1 MHRDSLPQPKSRQL
15 AIASSV
21 KFFGLADAIA
31 KHHEPTPTQLAALE
45 RSYQAVGQYVID
57 SEEFSGLAI
66 RAHAQGSRAIGT
78 IIRPLWSDAF
88 DIDLVIRLH
97 RSAFQKYGGPNGP
110 VRLINDLYTVLKR
123 YADAH
128 GLEIEKWNR
137 CVTLKYA
144 DEMCV
149 DVAPIIDEP
158 SIIALF
164 GDTHAKVPDR
174 DLKQYEP
181 SNPEGLASSF
191 NKTAKISPVFTITK
205 AIESFAEAS
214 MRGELQPLPD
224 ANEVMGRLLSR
235 LIQLMKI
242 HRDKTFGAP
251 TLVQDFA
258 PKSIFITTLAAAA
271 YEVRAQIAHES
282 PLDLLL
288 DIVDTMTLFFER
300 QQLGGGRE
308 YWNLR
313 NLTAPGDNLAS
324 GMNSSANQ
332 QAFFQ
337 WHARLVSDLTQ
348 LLQCIERRAGTDE
361 LIKLVKEIF
370 GDRAAR
376 AVIELDAPRALD
388 KPGQRLVKLGTVAVA
403 TISVPARAHTFFGK

>member
-1 MHRDSLPQPKSRQL
+1 MHRDPLPQPKSRKL
-15 AIASSV
+15 APASSI

-57 SEEFSGLAI
+57 SDEFSSLAI

-78 IIRPLWSDAF
+78 IIRPLWADAF

-97 RSAFQKYGGPNGP
+97 RSALQTYGDPDGP
-110 VRLINDLYTVLKR
+110 VRLINDLYAVLKR
-123 YADAH
+123 YAEVH
-128 GLEIEKWNR
+128 SLGIKKWER
-137 CVTLKYA
+137 CITLKYA

-158 SIIALF
+158 SMVALF
-164 GDTHAKVPDR
+164 GDTHAKIPDR
-174 DLKQYEP
+174 ELKRYEP

-191 NKTAKISPVFTITK
+191 NKTAKISPVFTAMETLHSY
-205 AIESFAEAS
+205 AMDSA
-214 MRGELQPLPD
+214 RGELQPLPD
-224 ANEVMGRLLSR
+224 ANEVMSRLLCR

-251 TLVQDFA
+251 TLDHDFA

-282 PLDLLL
+282 PLDLFL
-288 DIVDTMTLFFER
+288 DS
-300 QQLGGGRE
+300 E
-308 YWNLR
+308 YWSLH

-324 GMNSSANQ
+324 GMNSDANQ
-332 QAFFQ
+332 QAFFL
-337 WHARLVSDLTQ
+337 WHARLVRDLTQ
-348 LLQCIERRAGTDE
+348 LLECIEHRAGTDE

-376 AVIELDAPRALD
+376 AVVELDAPRPLD
-388 KPGQRLVKLGTVAVA
+388 RPGQRLVMLGTAAAA
-403 TISVPARAHTFFGK
+403 TISMPARAHTFFGK

>member
-1 MHRDSLPQPKSRQL
+1 MHSDPLPQPKSRQL
-15 AIASSV
+15 AMASSV

-31 KHHEPTPTQLAALE
+31 KHYEPTSTQLADLE

-57 SEEFSGLAI
+57 SDEFSSLAI

-78 IIRPLWSDAF
+78 IIRPLWADAF

-97 RSAFQKYGGPNGP
+97 RSAFQKYGSPNGP
-110 VRLINDLYTVLKR
+110 VRLINDLYAVLKR

-128 GLEIEKWNR
+128 SLEVEKWDR

-164 GDTHAKVPDR
+164 GDTHAKIPDR

-191 NKTAKISPVFTITK
+191 NKTAKISPIFTISK
-205 AIESFAEAS
+205 AIHSFAEDS
-214 MRGELQPLPD
+214 KRGELQPLPD

-251 TLVQDFA
+251 QLGHDFA

-282 PLDLLL
+282 PLDLML
-288 DIVDTMTLFFER
+288 DVVDTMTLFFER
-300 QQLGGGRE
+300 RQLGGGRE
-308 YWNLR
+308 YWILP

-324 GMNSSANQ
+324 GMNSAANQ
-332 QAFFQ
+332 QVFFQ
-337 WHARLVSDLTQ
+337 WHARLVSDLTRLQ
-348 LLQCIERRAGTDE
+348 QCIERRAGTDD
-361 LIKLVKEIF
+361 LIKLVKETF

-376 AVIELDAPRALD
+376 AVIELDAPRPLD
-388 KPGQRLVKLGTVAVA
+388 KSSQRLVTLGTAAA
-403 TISVPARAHTFFGK
+403 TITVPARAHTFFGK

>member
-1 MHRDSLPQPKSRQL
+1 MHRDPLPQPKSRQL
-15 AIASSV
+15 AFGSSA

-66 RAHAQGSRAIGT
+66 RAHAQGSRVIGT
-78 IIRPLWSDAF
+78 IIRPLWSDVF

-97 RSAFQKYGGPNGP
+97 SSAFQKYVGSNGP
-110 VRLINDLYTVLKR
+110 VRLINDLYVVLKR

-128 GLEIEKWNR
+128 GLKIQKWDR

-149 DVAPIIDEP
+149 DVAPVIDEP
-158 SIIALF
+158 SLVALF
-164 GDTHAKVPDR
+164 GDTHARIPDR

-191 NKTAKISPVFTITK
+191 NKTAKISPVFTVTE
-205 AIESFAEAS
+205 AMRSFAQDAAK
-214 MRGELQPLPD
+214 GELQPLPD
-224 ANEVMGRLLSR
+224 ANEVMSRILSR

-251 TLVQDFA
+251 TLGQDFA
-258 PKSIFITTLAAAA
+258 PKSVFITTLAAAA
-271 YEVRAQIAHES
+271 YEARARIAHES
-282 PLDLLL
+282 PLDLML
-288 DIVDTMTLFFER
+288 DVVDTMTLFFER
-300 QQLGGGRE
+300 QQLRDGRE
-308 YWNLR
+308 YWSLP

-324 GMNSSANQ
+324 GMNSPANQ
-332 QAFFQ
+332 EAFLQ
-337 WHARLVSDLTQ
+337 WHARLASDLMR
-348 LLQCIERRAGTDE
+348 LLQCIEHRSGADE
-361 LIKLVKEIF
+361 LVSLVREIF

-376 AVIELDAPRALD
+376 AVIELDAPRPLG
-388 KPGQRLVKLGTVAVA
+388 KSGQRLVALGAAGTTV
-403 TISVPARAHTFFGK
+403 SVPARAHTFFGK